1 MSQITPSAAQH
12 RWVPLL
18 LALASL
24 AVAAPASAAA
34 PSGHAHAPAPA
45 STTGST
51 AHGAS
56 PNCVVLLHGLNRT
69 ETSMLLLEEMLEAD
83 GFRVV
88 NREYP
93 SRELSIEDLLGYVG
107 TAVAEC
113 GDAQVHFVTH
123 SMGGVLVRGWLA
135 SQRPAKLGRVVMLAP
150 PNAGSEIVDVL
161 GDLAIY
167 RMLNGPAGLELGT
180 GPDGVRARFGPVDFE
195 LGVIA
200 GDVSLNPLFSGMLA
214 GPDDGKV
221 SVASTRIDGMRDHI
235 VLPVTHTYM
244 MNNPL
249 VIAQVVAFL
258 RTGQFDR
265 ALTYG
270 ELMRRLTLRDGRP
283 STAAPRADASPGTP
297 TAR

>member
-1 MSQITPSAAQH
+1 MSSSSRHWSTRRWGALLIALGMFVLAGPATSGAQE
-12 RWVPLL
+12 P
-18 LALASL
+18 
-24 AVAAPASAAA
+24 PAAA
-34 PSGHAHAPAPA
+34 AAVPAP
-45 STTGST
+45 
-51 AHGAS
+51 
-56 PNCVVLLHGLNRT
+56 CVVLLHGLNRT
-69 ETSMLLLEEMLEAD
+69 ETSMLLIEEMLEAD
-83 GFRVV
+83 GYQVV

-93 SRELSIEDLLGYVG
+93 SRESSIQDLLGHVAA
-107 TAVAEC
+107 AVAEC
-113 GDAQVHFVTH
+113 GDAQVNFVTH

-135 SQRPAKLGRVVMLAP
+135 SNRPARLGRVVMLAP

-180 GPDGVRARFGPVDFE
+180 GPDGVRSRFGPVDFE

-221 SVASTRIDGMRDHI
+221 SVASTRIEGMRDHV

-249 VIAQVVAFL
+249 VIAQVVGFL
-258 RTGQFDR
+258 RTGSFEHG
-265 ALTYG
+265 LTYS
-270 ELMRRLTLRDGRP
+270 ELMRRLT
-283 STAAPRADASPGTP
+283 
-297 TAR
+297 AR

>member
-1 MSQITPSAAQH
+1 MPHATRRGRACRRGA
-12 RWVPLL
+12 LL
-18 LALASL
+18 LALGMLVLGAWPARS
-24 AVAAPASAAA
+24 APEPAAPAAAA
-34 PSGHAHAPAPA
+34 PAP
-45 STTGST
+45 
-51 AHGAS
+51 
-56 PNCVVLLHGLNRT
+56 CVVLLHGLNRT
-69 ETSMLLLEEMLEAD
+69 ETSMLLIEELLEAD
-83 GFRVV
+83 GYRVV

-93 SRELSIEDLLGYVG
+93 SREQSIEDLLGYVAA
-107 TAVAEC
+107 AVADC
-113 GDAQVHFVTH
+113 GDAQVNFVTH

-135 SQRPAKLGRVVMLAP
+135 SNRPARLGRVVMLAP

-180 GPDGVRARFGPVDFE
+180 GPDGVRSRFGPVDFE
-195 LGVIA
+195 LGIIA

-221 SVASTRIDGMRDHI
+221 SVASTRIEGMRDHV

-258 RTGQFDR
+258 RTGSFEHG
-265 ALTYG
+265 LTYR
-270 ELMRRLTLRDGRP
+270 ELMRRL
-283 STAAPRADASPGTP
+283 RA
-297 TAR
+297 R

>member
-1 MSQITPSAAQH
+1 MSTRHSRTG
-12 RWVPLL
+12 RWRLLL
-18 LALASL
+18 LALGML
-24 AVAAPASAAA
+24 AVAAPVARAARDARASSDAV
-34 PSGHAHAPAPA
+34 PPA
-45 STTGST
+45 
-51 AHGAS
+51 
-56 PNCVVLLHGLNRT
+56 CVVLLHGLNRSD
-69 ETSMLLLEEMLEAD
+69 TSMLLLQEMLESD

-93 SRELSIEDLLGYVG
+93 SREFSIEDLLGYVG
-107 TAVAEC
+107 AAVADC
-113 GDAQVHFVTH
+113 GDARVDFVTH

-135 SQRPAKLGRVVMLAP
+135 SHRPAKLGRVVMLAP

-180 GPDGVRARFGPVDFE
+180 GPDGVRSRFGPVDFE

-221 SVASTRIDGMRDHI
+221 SVASTRIEGMRDHI

-244 MNNPL
+244 MSNPL

-258 RTGQFDR
+258 RTGRFDH
-265 ALTYG
+265 ALTYR
-270 ELMRRLTLRDGRP
+270 ELMRRLTTR
-283 STAAPRADASPGTP
+283 
-297 TAR
+297 